1 MDWMMDR
8 WDLALMLA
16 AVYVAVMT
24 LVRMMARRRDH
35 IVADVEQQIQ
45 AHQKQSKVKTSK
57 TKKSRDAA

>member
-24 LVRMMARRRDH
+24 LVRMMVRRRDH

-45 AHQKQSKVKTSK
+45 AHQKQIKAKASK